1 MDSLGIAR
9 MATDTKTM
17 LLQAEMST
25 RTMKMAMD
33 MAKQEGEELVDMID
47 SILTGTGLYID
58 TYA

>member
-9 MATDTKTM
+9 MATDMKTIM
-17 LLQAEMST
+17 LQSEMSI

-33 MAKQEGEELVDMID
+33 MAEQAGDELVDMID
-47 SILTGTGLYID
+47 SILTGTGLYVD

>member
-1 MDSLGIAR
+1 